1 MKYESE
7 IIQKCFD
14 SPPSSVKSLLSV
26 LAKFPKWRYLYADP
40 DPTLRGREHRNYIF
54 RLLSNLQ
61 SALHFSLPHLF
72 GKTPLDLLLFSFN
85 KLSPS
90 NFLELRLTVGNVTR

>member
-7 IIQKCFD
+7 IIQKSFD

-26 LAKFPKWRYLYADP
+26 LAKFPKWRHLYAAS
-40 DPTLRGREHRNYIF
+40 DPTLRGRDHRNYSF
-54 RLLSNLQ
+54 RLLPNLQ

-72 GKTPLDLLLFSFN
+72 GKTLSICCCFLLTN
-85 KLSPS
+85 Y
-90 NFLELRLTVGNVTR
+90 